1 MQSHFNSRTMNVDS
15 NNIGRSWTIEKLCNN
30 KTEYWFHEQGLE
42 HIQIIFNYDGKHKFV
57 DDYKP
62 TW

>member
-1 MQSHFNSRTMNVDS
+1 MKVDP
-15 NNIGRSWTIEKLCNN
+15 NNIGRSLTIEKLCNN
-30 KTEYWFHEQGLE
+30 KTEYWFHEQRLE
-42 HIQIIFNYDGKHKFV
+42 HIQIIFNYNGKHKFV